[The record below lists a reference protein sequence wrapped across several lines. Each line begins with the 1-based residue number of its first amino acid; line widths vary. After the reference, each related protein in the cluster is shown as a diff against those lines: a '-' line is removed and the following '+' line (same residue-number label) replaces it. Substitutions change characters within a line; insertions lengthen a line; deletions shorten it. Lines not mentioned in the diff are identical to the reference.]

1 MVVDSGA
8 GTSTIG
14 LEAPM
19 TMYTVAITVAL
30 IFWSGIAWGDNA
42 ESPYRNLARARSLE
56 CTFTILSQSSWQ
68 DGRILIQTKTEKY
81 HMRFDN
87 IDPQLNKA
95 GLSGKDVSVLL
106 SPESISFIEIN
117 PSGHPNFTTVF
128 PFYIEGTTEF
138 IAVSS
143 RHVSI
148 GRPFPSQHHGTCK
161 ALSQ

>member
-1 MVVDSGA
+1 
-8 GTSTIG
+8 
-14 LEAPM
+14 M
-19 TMYTVAITVAL
+19 TMTVAITVAL

-56 CTFTILSQSSWQ
+56 CTFT
-68 DGRILIQTKTEKY
+68 EKY
-81 HMRFDN
+81 HMRFHN

-95 GLSGKDVSVLL
+95 GLSGNDVSVLL

-161 ALSQ
+161 ALNQ